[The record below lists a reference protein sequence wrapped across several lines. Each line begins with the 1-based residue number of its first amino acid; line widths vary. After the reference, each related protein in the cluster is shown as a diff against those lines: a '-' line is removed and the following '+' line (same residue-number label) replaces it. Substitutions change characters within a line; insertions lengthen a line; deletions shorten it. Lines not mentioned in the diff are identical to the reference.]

1 MRAPHPWLAVVAAHS
16 LAFALAIAGARA
28 DEPMKLT
35 HQGIERI
42 AVLRQAAGA
51 AIPAPLVIA
60 LHGRGQTGQILR
72 GWLKLDMVADREG
85 FALLYP
91 EAVDR
96 AWSYGRPVD
105 EPMPAVGGDPVDD
118 TGFIARLADDLV
130 ARGIADQRR
139 IYVVGASRGGMMAF
153 TLTCALADRIAAAA
167 PLIGSMTE
175 GQRADCRPARPVPLM
190 MLASVNDP
198 VTAYDGWL
206 FPKGRQ
212 LSVPETME
220 FWRTLHGCARQDFE
234 PLPQRV
240 ASDRTRVALVEWT
253 GCSSGARL
261 LLYRVSG
268 GGHELPT
275 MVEAE
280 GMPAPRWGLRNHDIE
295 TAEVVWA
302 YFKGYAR

>member
-1 MRAPHPWLAVVAAHS
+1 MNALRRRLTIFAS
-16 LAFALAIAGARA
+16 LLPAFALTLAGATA
-28 DEPMKLT
+28 EETVKLT
-35 HQGIERI
+35 HQGIERT
-42 AVLRQAAGA
+42 AVLRQATGA
-51 AIPAPLVIA
+51 ATPAPLVIA
-60 LHGRGQTGQILR
+60 LHGRGQTGEMLR

-105 EPMPAVGGDPVDD
+105 EPMPAVGDDPVDD

-130 ARGIADQRR
+130 ARGIADPRR
-139 IYVVGASRGGMMAF
+139 IYVVGASRGGLMAF
-153 TLTCALADRIAAAA
+153 TLICALADKIAAAA
-167 PLIGSMTE
+167 PLISSMTE
-175 GQRADCRPARPVPLM
+175 DQRADCRPARSVPLM

-198 VTAYDGWL
+198 VQAYDGWL

-220 FWRTLHGCARQDFE
+220 FWRTLHGCARQDWA
-234 PLPQRV
+234 PLPHRV
-240 ASDRTRVALVEWT
+240 ASDRTRVALVEWN
-253 GCSSGARL
+253 GCKSGARL
-261 LLYRVSG
+261 LLYRISG

-275 MVEAE
+275 MTETEATR
-280 GMPAPRWGLRNHDIE
+280 PPRWGLRNQDIE

-302 YFKGYAR
+302 YFKDYVR